1 MIRLPIE
8 VCSGNEGLGGELFLL
23 QYSLLNTT
31 YIKKDPLRKIRLKI
45 VKNRFYVLQLQEL
58 IFTLREL
65 RAIINIIAC
74 PRP

>member
-31 YIKKDPLRKIRLKI
+31 YIKKDPLRKKRLKI